1 MSHCE
6 TGHSPRPGSGRGEC
20 LDLTVGREAPPPTG
34 LAYFLMYTTIVDEI
48 IPARCAAAASSP
60 EKEL

>member
-20 LDLTVGREAPPPTG
+20 LDLTVGREAPPPG
-34 LAYFLMYTTIVDEI
+34 LDYFLMYTTIVDEI